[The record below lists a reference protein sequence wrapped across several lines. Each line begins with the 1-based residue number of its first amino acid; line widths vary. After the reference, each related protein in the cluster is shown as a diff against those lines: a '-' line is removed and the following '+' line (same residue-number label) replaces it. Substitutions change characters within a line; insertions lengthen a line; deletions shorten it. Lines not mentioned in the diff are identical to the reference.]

1 MKNIFIKVKEFCK
14 TYKKRII
21 TVISI
26 SLLTMIIVVGTVGGI
41 VYSSAKANI
50 KYSQEELQKI
60 ALAKV
65 PGEVLKVE
73 KEINFEEAIFEYEF
87 RIKDKDNMLQIVKL
101 DSQDGVI
108 LKVNDGNSNKEKKKY
123 HGDKHGHG
131 ED

>member
-1 MKNIFIKVKEFCK
+1 MKNIFIQVKEFCK

-26 SLLTMIIVVGTVGGI
+26 SLLTMMIVVGAVGGI
-41 VYSSAKANI
+41 VYSRAKANI
-50 KYSQEELQKI
+50 KYSQEQLQQI

-123 HGDKHGHG
+123 NGDKRGHG